1 MPFQLIHTSSP
12 HLLDSSASGY
22 GTVARSVD
30 MPAALYRLLPPLSAP
45 KADEHPLQFSYRIL
59 TAGGNTWHVLSCIQS
74 AGADYSGR
82 ACHTAHHLVFSQQE
96 VSQLLNNK
104 QRPTPAGI
112 SLALLHSGFWVKK
125 WEKEP
130 QFLPPEPPF
139 EPERQPDASVQPTWK
154 QFTGHKANARAFYV
168 PPYHKESLVVIPPAM
183 QQAEILALL
192 HESDWLSHTRG
203 WGNTYTT
210 AADETNTFTET
221 LRIIAP
227 AASPLI
233 LRAQR
238 TGHPVLH
245 INAELELPITP
256 PTSITGVQDN
266 SKSRLIRA
274 LSRSTTHYHYT
285 EEPDWTLFD
294 IPIPCSPY
302 KKAAWS
308 TALSLTGC
316 CSALILWWAFPS
328 PGTGGITTPHTTT
341 ESRFS
346 QSPRSRLTDLLS
358 HPYSHESA
366 RRLMQ
371 ELSLIKGPGAEEI
384 WIAECAG
391 IILKAETQEAE
402 HARGLKRICECA
414 RLLGVQEAGLVQLY
428 LRAATHS
435 ITPEEWQRQL
445 AAGSAEEWLKLQL
458 SEPTVGQV
466 FETQELE
473 IFAPLYESTNEDEAP
488 ILATADS
495 SSTPTPDTILPPV
508 PGRVSLIPVPAK
520 CGESIPRPLAQVL
533 TRLPQTIA
541 TGRFIVSSFQK
552 GDSLQPSQQLDL
564 TEDGYRLH
572 LAATENNGEYRLT
585 ASHKEGK
592 HTNLPEIL
600 ISTRNGKLRS
610 VRSEQGFAAIS
621 FPIPQQGDF
630 YTNIILAPEF
640 GIPIPDGKSASLP
653 ESSELNFQI
662 TPADIKIT
670 GLPDKPRLS
679 LSEKRTQTGFP
690 WIQDKKLTGKH
701 QFHIVL
707 PVLNAH
713 NSIAVTQ
720 DSQSA
725 YSCQKTSVLK
735 ETEQLTT
742 LLCDMEHKPALPYR
756 LELAFDRIAN
766 TPCCG
771 LSSASKGDP
780 TLAELYSIIS
790 QLGGNKLSASAR
802 RQLHQSYFRLV
813 ADKHFNNE
821 LRKILPA
828 MVNLIP
834 DARSATAGN
843 LRSRRLRRSISTEL
857 DKPGIQDAIRTG
869 ICQLLS
875 RSLLAAYEQEKQ
887 NFENSHQKRPI
898 LMLQRITQGEHGE
911 LLWHFHLQQSQ

>member
-1 MPFQLIHTSSP
+1 MPFQLIHTSSL
-12 HLLDSSASGY
+12 HLLDSAASGY

-30 MPAALYRLLPPLSAP
+30 MPAALYRQLPPLSAL
-45 KADEHPLQFSYRIL
+45 KSDDHPLQFSYRIL
-59 TAGGNTWHVLSCIQS
+59 TAGGNTWHVLSCIQA

-82 ACHTAHHLVFSQQE
+82 ACHTAHHLIFSQQE
-96 VSQLLNNK
+96 VGHLLNNK

-112 SLALLHSGFWVKK
+112 SLALLHAGFWVKK

-139 EPERQPDASVQPTWK
+139 APEGQPDASIQPTWK
-154 QFTGHKANARAFYV
+154 QFTGHKANARAFYA
-168 PPYHKESLVVIPPAM
+168 PPYHKESLVVIHPAM

-210 AADETNTFTET
+210 AADETDTFTET
-221 LRIIAP
+221 LRIIVP
-227 AASPLI
+227 VGSPLI
-233 LRAQR
+233 QRAQR

-256 PTSITGVQDN
+256 PPSITETQDN
-266 SKSRLIRA
+266 HRLIRA
-274 LSRSTTHYHYT
+274 LARSTTHYHYT
-285 EEPDWTLFD
+285 EDPDWTLFD
-294 IPIPCSPY
+294 IPIPWSPY
-302 KKAAWS
+302 KKAAWG
-308 TALSLTGC
+308 TALGLAGC
-316 CSALILWWAFPS
+316 CTALILWWPYTAADTGEIPTHHTAEVSVGLSPLSRLADLFS
-328 PGTGGITTPHTTT
+328 PGYEH
-341 ESRFS
+341 EAAR
-346 QSPRSRLTDLLS
+346 QLL
-358 HPYSHESA
+358 
-366 RRLMQ
+366 Q
-371 ELSLIKGPGAEEI
+371 ELSLMKGPGAEEI

-391 IILKAETQEAE
+391 IIRKAETQDAD
-402 HARGLKRICECA
+402 HARGLKRLCECA
-414 RLLGVQEAGLVQLY
+414 RLLGVNETDLVQLY
-428 LRAATHS
+428 LRAATHTV
-435 ITPEEWQRQL
+435 TPEEWHRQS
-445 AAGSAEEWLKLQL
+445 ASISAEGWLKLQL
-458 SEPTVGQV
+458 SEPSVAQV
-466 FETQELE
+466 FETPELKA
-473 IFAPLYESTNEDEAP
+473 FAPQYESANEDEAP

-495 SSTPTPDTILPPV
+495 TSTSSPDPLLPSG
-508 PGRVSLIPVPAK
+508 PGRISLIPIPAR

-572 LAATENNGEYRLT
+572 LSATENNGEYSLT
-585 ASHKEGK
+585 PSHKEGK

-610 VRSEQGFAAIS
+610 IRCKQGFAVIS

-640 GIPIPDGKSASLP
+640 GIPIPVGKGPDLP
-653 ESSELNFQI
+653 ESSNLDFNI
-662 TPADIKIT
+662 TPADIKIS

-679 LSEKRTQTGFP
+679 LSGRRTQAGFP
-690 WIQDKKLTGKH
+690 WILDSKLIGKH
-701 QFHIVL
+701 QFNISL
-707 PVLNAH
+707 PVLNTH

-725 YSCQKTSVLK
+725 YSCQKTAVFK

-742 LLCDMEHKPALPYR
+742 LLCEMEHKPALPSR

-771 LSSASKGDP
+771 SKVASKGAP
-780 TLAELYSIIS
+780 ALAEFYSIIS
-790 QLGGNKLSASAR
+790 QMGNNKLSASAR
-802 RQLHQSYFRLV
+802 RKLHQSYFRLL

-828 MVNLIP
+828 HTALIP
-834 DARSATAGN
+834 DAKSATAGN
-843 LRSRRLRRSISTEL
+843 LRSRRLRSTISSEL
-857 DKPGIQDAIRTG
+857 DKSSIQDAMRNG
-869 ICQLLS
+869 ICQLFS

-887 NFENSHQKRPI
+887 DFENSYQKRPV

-911 LLWHFHLQQSQ
+911 LVWHFHVQQSQ